1 MKKISL
7 YLLSLLVICN
17 FNKVKSNEFNFFAD
31 FSYGF
36 GLSDNDEALD
46 NSGVTGVTADTIM
59 HEAFDT
65 IGGSIGASYYDFF
78 LRIGYESSNGLDSS
92 GTITT
97 ANGTTT
103 IQEATLDLTNW
114 SFNFGKFFN
123 INESFRVY
131 PQAGIGIASIDVPQI
146 LSTTNAVAA
155 RGSESDNVSWS
166 LGIGGDYKIFE
177 NFSTFVEYNYS
188 DYGQAALLEP
198 NNDNRFD
205 SEEIKNHAIKLGVRY
220 NF

>member
-1 MKKISL
+1 MKKVLQISSIL
-7 YLLSLLVICN
+7 AFSLAIE
-17 FNKVKSNEFNFFAD
+17 KAHSNDFDIFAD

-36 GLSDNDEALD
+36 GFSDNDEALD
-46 NSGVTGVTADTIM
+46 DSGVTGLTANTVA

-78 LRIGYESSNGLDSS
+78 LRVGYESSNGLDTSGSFTTAS
-92 GTITT
+92 GTSF
-97 ANGTTT
+97 
-103 IQEATLDLTNW
+103 IQESTLDLTNW

-123 INESFRVY
+123 INDSLRLY
-131 PQAGIGIASIDVPQI
+131 PQVGIGIASIDMPQI
-146 LSTTNAVAA
+146 LLTTGGVAV
-155 RGSESDNVSWS
+155 RSSESNNVSWS
-166 LGIGGDYKIFE
+166 LGVGGDYKIFE

-205 SEEIKNHAIKLGVRY
+205 SIEIKNHAIKLGVRY

>member
-7 YLLSLLVICN
+7 YLLSLLIICN

-155 RGSESDNVSWS
+155 RGSESENVSWS

>member
-7 YLLSLLVICN
+7 YLLSLLIICN

-78 LRIGYESSNGLDSS
+78 LRVGYESSNGLDSS

-205 SEEIKNHAIKLGVRY
+205 SKEIKNHAIKLGLRY

>member
-1 MKKISL
+1 MKKFLQISSIL
-7 YLLSLLVICN
+7 ALSLAVE
-17 FNKVKSNEFNFFAD
+17 KAHSNDFNFFAD

-46 NSGVTGVTADTIM
+46 DSGVTGLTANTVM

-78 LRIGYESSNGLDSS
+78 LRVGYESSNGLDTS

-97 ANGTTT
+97 SGGTTT
-103 IQEATLDLTNW
+103 MQESTLDLTNW

-123 INESFRVY
+123 VNDSFRVY
-131 PQAGIGIASIDVPQI
+131 PQAGIGIANIDVPQI
-146 LSTTNAVAA
+146 LSTANAVMA
-155 RGSESDNVSWS
+155 RGSESTNVSWS
-166 LGIGGDYKIFE
+166 LGVGGDYKIFE

>member
-1 MKKISL
+1 MKNISL
-7 YLLSLLVICN
+7 YLLSLLIICN

-36 GLSDNDEALD
+36 GLSDNDDALD
-46 NSGVTGVTADTIM
+46 DSGVTGLTANTVM

-78 LRIGYESSNGLDSS
+78 LRVGYESSNGLDTSGSFTTAS
-92 GTITT
+92 GTSF
-97 ANGTTT
+97 

-123 INESFRVY
+123 INDSFRVY
-131 PQAGIGIASIDVPQI
+131 PQAGIGIASIDMPQV
-146 LSTTNAVAA
+146 LLTTGGVAA
-155 RGSESDNVSWS
+155 RGSESTNVSWS
-166 LGIGGDYKIFE
+166 LGIGGDYKFFE

-198 NNDNRFD
+198 DNDNRFD
-205 SEEIKNHAIKLGVRY
+205 SKEIKNHAIKLGVRY

>member
-7 YLLSLLVICN
+7 YLLSLLIICN

>member
-1 MKKISL
+1 MKNISL
-7 YLLSLLVICN
+7 YLLSLLIICN

-36 GLSDNDEALD
+36 GLSDNDDALD
-46 NSGVTGVTADTIM
+46 DSGVTGLTANTVM

-78 LRIGYESSNGLDSS
+78 LRVGYESSNGLDTSGSFTTAS
-92 GTITT
+92 GTSI
-97 ANGTTT
+97 

-123 INESFRVY
+123 INDSFRVY
-131 PQAGIGIASIDVPQI
+131 PQAGIGIASIDMPQV
-146 LSTTNAVAA
+146 LLTTGGVAA
-155 RGSESDNVSWS
+155 RGSESNNVSWS
-166 LGIGGDYKIFE
+166 LGVGGDYKIFE

-198 NNDNRFD
+198 DNDNRFD
-205 SEEIKNHAIKLGVRY
+205 SKEIKNHAIKLGVRY

>member
-1 MKKISL
+1 MKNIPL
-7 YLLSLLVICN
+7 YLLSLLIICN

-155 RGSESDNVSWS
+155 RGSESENVSWS

-198 NNDNRFD
+198 NNENRFD
-205 SEEIKNHAIKLGVRY
+205 SEEIKNHAVKLGVRY